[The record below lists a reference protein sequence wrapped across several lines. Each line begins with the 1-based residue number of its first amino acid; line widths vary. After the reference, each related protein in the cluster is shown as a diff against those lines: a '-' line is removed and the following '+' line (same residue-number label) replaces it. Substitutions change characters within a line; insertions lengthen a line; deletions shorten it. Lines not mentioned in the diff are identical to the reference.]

1 MGPARTGVHSV
12 ARRENDN
19 DLSKKAKRN
28 EADGKAQNER
38 RKARPTQNG

>member
-1 MGPARTGVHSV
+1 VYSV

-19 DLSKKAKRN
+19 DISETAKRN
-28 EADGKAQNER
+28 ETDGKAQNER